1 MTAADE
7 ATGIGVAATVADLAG
22 RGLDDLRNVVE
33 LLGERGRLARV
44 RTSVD
49 PELELGGVAR
59 RFHGGKAVVF
69 DKVKGSRF
77 PVLTGLYWNRGA
89 LADVFGVSEER
100 LPFLVADAVAQW
112 QQSPLAPLL
121 VKSAPVQEVIEKKVD
136 LGRYPIS
143 RVGLEEGGPYMTAP
157 VVIAKDPDT
166 GVRNACIV
174 RWMVTGRDRLA
185 FLLDMGRH
193 LRDYYE
199 RAEARGEPLQ
209 VTINVGVNPAV
220 HFAAVVPPSAAPI
233 DTDELGIAGHL
244 LGRPLELVPG
254 RTVDVEGVASAQFIL
269 EAELLPHVREPEG
282 PAAEVTGYYA
292 ERADRWVARVTGITR
307 REQPLWHTI
316 IPGQEVYNAVGL
328 VAEAS
333 IFRLVSRQIPGLLG
347 REAFLRGVRL
357 LPRRGEDAEER
368 GGHAEERHPGH
379 VRSLPLAQAGDR
391 GRRRRGYPR
400 PPGRRVGHGHALPA
414 RPRHHPHPR
423 GTGSRTQPH
432 NRRRHRLQSGL
443 RRDHAH
449 PPPVAL
455 PAARLHS
462 RWTWTTT
469 TSSSSGPRG
478 AGYVCRRDPTGRPR
492 RRPAPLGRRSVPHP
506 NCTQRRLTVRFS
518 KPSMGKTAG
527 SPPAAPAA
535 TRIGR

>member
-1 MTAADE
+1 MTPTDSPKPKPTAKAAKKRAAKAVE
-7 ATGIGVAATVADLAG
+7 ATGAGGPAASPAPVAGTAAQTGSTVADLAG
-22 RGLDDLRNVVE
+22 RGLDDLRNVVD
-33 LLGERGRLARV
+33 LLAASGRLARV

-77 PVLTGLYWNRGA
+77 PVLTGLYWNRAA
-89 LADVFGVSEER
+89 LADIFGVSEQR
-100 LPFLVADAVAQW
+100 LPFLVADAVAEW
-112 QQSPLAPLL
+112 QQSPLAP
-121 VKSAPVQEVIEKKVD
+121 VVVPSAPVQEVVEKKID

-143 RVGLEEGGPYMTAP
+143 RVGLDEGGPYMTAP

-254 RTVDVEGVASAQFIL
+254 RTVNVEGVASAQFIL
-269 EAELLPHVREPEG
+269 EAELLPHVRESEG

-307 REQPLWHTI
+307 RKQPLWHTI

-333 IFRLVSRQIPGLLG
+333 IFRLVSRQIPGLI
-347 REAFLRGVRL
+347 GVRL
-357 LPRRGEDAEER
+357 SYGGCGFYHAVVQMQKGAEGMQRNAILATFGAFPSLKQVTVVDEDVDIHDPQDVEWAMATRFRPDHDIILIPEARGHELNPVTDA
-368 GGHAEERHPGH
+368 GIGCKVGFDATAPT
-379 VRSLPLAQAGDR
+379 
-391 GRRRRGYPR
+391 PR
-400 PPGRRVGHGHALPA
+400 PWRFQRLAF
-414 RPRHHPHPR
+414 
-423 GTGSRTQPH
+423 QPV
-432 NRRRHRLQSGL
+432 
-443 RRDHAH
+443 D
-449 PPPVAL
+449 
-455 PAARLHS
+455 
-462 RWTWTTT
+462 
-469 TSSSSGPRG
+469 
-478 AGYVCRRDPTGRPR
+478 
-492 RRPAPLGRRSVPHP
+492 
-506 NCTQRRLTVRFS
+506 LTDYD
-518 KPSMGKTAG
+518 
-527 SPPAAPAA
+527 
-535 TRIGR
+535 IIE

>member
-1 MTAADE
+1 M
-7 ATGIGVAATVADLAG
+7 ATGSPKPSSSTAADLAG
-22 RGLDDLRNVVE
+22 RGLEDLRAVAD
-33 LLGERGRLARV
+33 LLAARGRLARV

-59 RFHGGKAVVF
+59 RFHGGKAVLF
-69 DKVKGSRF
+69 DKVKGSHF
-77 PVLTGLYWNRGA
+77 PVLTGLYWSRGA
-89 LADVFGVSEER
+89 LADVFGVSEQR

-112 QQSPLAPLL
+112 QQSPLE
-121 VKSAPVQEVIEKKVD
+121 PVVVTFGPAQEVVEKRVD
-136 LGRYPIS
+136 LSRFPIS
-143 RVGLEEGGPYMTAP
+143 RVGLDEGGPYMTAP

-174 RWMVTGRDRLA
+174 RWMVTGRDRLT

-209 VTINVGVNPAV
+209 VTINVGVSPAV

-269 EAELLPHVREPEG
+269 EAELLPHVREAEG

-347 REAFLRGVRL
+347 VRL
-357 LPRRGEDAEER
+357 SYGGCGFYHAVVQLQKNVEGIQRNAILATFAAFPSLKQVTVVDEDVNIHDPQDVEWALATRFRPDRDIILIPEARGHELNPITDGGIGCKVGFDATT
-368 GGHAEERHPGH
+368 PT
-379 VRSLPLAQAGDR
+379 
-391 GRRRRGYPR
+391 PR
-400 PPGRRVGHGHALPA
+400 PR
-414 RPRHHPHPR
+414 
-423 GTGSRTQPH
+423 QFE
-432 NRRRHRLQSGL
+432 RL
-443 RRDHAH
+443 AFK
-449 PPPVAL
+449 
-455 PAARLHS
+455 
-462 RWTWTTT
+462 
-469 TSSSSGPRG
+469 
-478 AGYVCRRDPTGRPR
+478 
-492 RRPAPLGRRSVPHP
+492 
-506 NCTQRRLTVRFS
+506 TVDL
-518 KPSMGKTAG
+518 ADYDI
-527 SPPAAPAA
+527 AE
-535 TRIGR
+535 

>member
-254 RTVDVEGVASAQFIL
+254 RTVEVEGVASAQFIL

-292 ERADRWVARVTGITR
+292 ERADRWVAHVTGITR

-347 REAFLRGVRL
+347 VRL
-357 LPRRGEDAEER
+357 SYGGCGFYHAVVKMQKSAEGMQRNAILATFGAFPSLKQVTVVDEDVDIHDPQDVEWAMATRFRPDRDIILIPEARGHELNPITDA
-368 GGHAEERHPGH
+368 GIGCKVGFDATTPT
-379 VRSLPLAQAGDR
+379 
-391 GRRRRGYPR
+391 PR
-400 PPGRRVGHGHALPA
+400 PWRF
-414 RPRHHPHPR
+414 
-423 GTGSRTQPH
+423 Q
-432 NRRRHRLQSGL
+432 RL
-443 RRDHAH
+443 AFK
-449 PPPVAL
+449 PVDL
-455 PAARLHS
+455 DD
-462 RWTWTTT
+462 
-469 TSSSSGPRG
+469 
-478 AGYVCRRDPTGRPR
+478 YD
-492 RRPAPLGRRSVPHP
+492 
-506 NCTQRRLTVRFS
+506 
-518 KPSMGKTAG
+518 
-527 SPPAAPAA
+527 
-535 TRIGR
+535 IIE

>member
-1 MTAADE
+1 MTPSDSTKPRPPAKVASAKAARPRAE
-7 ATGIGVAATVADLAG
+7 APTPAAPAGAGSGAATGAGEAATVADLAG
-22 RGLDDLRNVVE
+22 RGLDDLRNVAD
-33 LLGERGRLARV
+33 LLAASGRLARV

-49 PELELGGVAR
+49 PELELGGLAR
-59 RFHGGKAVVF
+59 SFHGGKAVLF

-77 PVLTGLYWNRGA
+77 PVLTGLYWNRAA
-89 LADVFGVSEER
+89 LADIFGVTEQR

-112 QQSPLAPLL
+112 QQSPLAP
-121 VKSAPVQEVIEKKVD
+121 VIVPAAPVQEVTEKRVD

-199 RAEARGEPLQ
+199 RAEACGEPLH

-244 LGRPLELVPG
+244 LGRPLELVSG
-254 RTVDVEGVASAQFIL
+254 CTVDVEGVASAQFIL
-269 EAELLPHVREPEG
+269 EAELLPHLREPEG

-347 REAFLRGVRL
+347 VRL
-357 LPRRGEDAEER
+357 SYGGCGFYHAVVQLQKSTEGMERNAILATFGAFPSLKQVTVVDEDVDIHHPQDVEWAMATRFRPDRDIILIPEARGHELNPVTDA
-368 GGHAEERHPGH
+368 GIGCKVGFDATAPT
-379 VRSLPLAQAGDR
+379 
-391 GRRRRGYPR
+391 PR
-400 PPGRRVGHGHALPA
+400 PWRFQRLAF
-414 RPRHHPHPR
+414 
-423 GTGSRTQPH
+423 QPVD
-432 NRRRHRLQSGL
+432 LA
-443 RRDHAH
+443 DYDI
-449 PPPVAL
+449 VE
-455 PAARLHS
+455 
-462 RWTWTTT
+462 
-469 TSSSSGPRG
+469 
-478 AGYVCRRDPTGRPR
+478 
-492 RRPAPLGRRSVPHP
+492 
-506 NCTQRRLTVRFS
+506 
-518 KPSMGKTAG
+518 
-527 SPPAAPAA
+527 
-535 TRIGR
+535 